1 MIYLITLK
9 VQSII
14 ILFDCLELRKLTPKL
29 SDNKFDPTIMPYVDV
44 WNHMQKLC
52 LKIFELII

>member
-1 MIYLITLK
+1 MIYLRTLK

-14 ILFDCLELRKLTPKL
+14 ILFDCLELRKLTP
-29 SDNKFDPTIMPYVDV
+29 KFDPTIMPYVDV